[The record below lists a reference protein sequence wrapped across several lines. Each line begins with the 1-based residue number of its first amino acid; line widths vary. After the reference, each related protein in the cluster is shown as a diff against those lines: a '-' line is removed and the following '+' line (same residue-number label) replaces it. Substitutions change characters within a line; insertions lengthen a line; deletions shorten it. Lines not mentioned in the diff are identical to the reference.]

1 MQTTLRFQHDRICLE
16 ADTTGIGQIVSAT
29 SNLLQSYLTNVKG
42 FIQGAITPIGGGS
55 AMAFVPN
62 TKLDRLL
69 TKTNYVS
76 LSAIHVYVPAGVSCD
91 WVTFLDAVNES
102 QQIVNELVKDTLK
115 PAITYFSQLCATPE
129 TLLTIAPSAELAKI
143 KLHEREMTAAKK
155 EIAACYSKHGV
166 ETKRVYGDAFKRN
179 GDWAVVN
186 KRLTDLTTQMATT
199 SPALVVD
206 LVTQLAEILD
216 RLVIRMQQ
224 SPDIYRVS
232 GVTSG
237 HMARISMQLGFEVEF
252 YAAHCYLVQT
262 AMAAMADTV
271 KQLST
276 VLEH

>member
-1 MQTTLRFQHDRICLE
+1 MHTSLRFQHDRICLE
-16 ADTTGIGQIVSAT
+16 ADTHGFGQIVSAT

-42 FIQGAITPIGGGS
+42 FIQGALTPLNGGS
-55 AMAFVPN
+55 PMAFVPN

-69 TKTNYVS
+69 TKNNYVS
-76 LSAIHVYVPAGVSCD
+76 LSAVHVFMPAGVTCD
-91 WVTFLDAVNES
+91 WVTYLDAVDAS
-102 QQIVNELVKDTLK
+102 QKIVNELVKDTLK
-115 PAITYFSQLCATPE
+115 PAIAYFSQLCATPE

-179 GDWAVVN
+179 GDWSVVN
-186 KRLTDLTTQMATT
+186 KRLTDLTTQMANT
-199 SPALVVD
+199 SPELVVD
-206 LVTQLAEILD
+206 LVSQLAEILD

-224 SPDIYRVS
+224 SPDIYKVS

-237 HMARISMQLGFEVEF
+237 HMARIAMQLGFEVEF

-262 AMAAMADTV
+262 AMAAMSDTI
-271 KQLST
+271 KQLT
-276 VLEH
+276 AVLEH

>member
-1 MQTTLRFQHDRICLE
+1 MQTSLRFQHDRICLE
-16 ADTTGIGQIVSAT
+16 ADTHGIGQIVSAT

-42 FIQGAITPIGGGS
+42 FIQGALPSINGGS

-76 LSAIHVYVPAGVSCD
+76 LSAIHVYMPAGVRCD
-91 WVTFLDAVNES
+91 WVSYLDAVDLS
-102 QQIVNELVKDTLK
+102 QAIVNGLVKDTLK
-115 PAITYFSQLCATPE
+115 PAIAYFSQLCATPE
-129 TLLTIAPSAELAKI
+129 TMLTVAPSAELTKI
-143 KLHEREMTAAKK
+143 KLHEREMAIAKK

-186 KRLTDLTTQMATT
+186 KRLTDITTAMANT
-199 SPALVVD
+199 SPELVVG
-206 LVTQLAEILD
+206 LVSELAEILD

-262 AMAAMADTV
+262 AMSAMADTV